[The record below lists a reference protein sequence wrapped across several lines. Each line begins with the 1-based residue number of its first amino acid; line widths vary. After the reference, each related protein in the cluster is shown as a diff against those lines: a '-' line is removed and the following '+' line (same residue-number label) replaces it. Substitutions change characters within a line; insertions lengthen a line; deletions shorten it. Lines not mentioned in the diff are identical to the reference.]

1 MKQHKF
7 SIQDIKTMEKSMVIL
22 VDSREKKHSHILD
35 YFNKHKISYQVEK
48 LEYGDYSFMIPAQ
61 AAGGAP
67 IFFHRDI
74 VIKRKSSLEELS
86 SNLAQGRERFEKELL
101 RARNDQAKVYLMVE
115 DKGGY
120 SSIISHRYQTQLAP
134 AAFAASLK
142 TFEMRF
148 GANIQFIDKEYSGYY
163 ITATFQYFLRESL
176 K

>member
-1 MKQHKF
+1 MKQYKF
-7 SIQDIKTMEKSMVIL
+7 SIQDIKTMEKSMLIL
-22 VDSREKKHSHILD
+22 VDSREKKHNHILD

-61 AAGGAP
+61 AAGGAL

-74 VIKRKSSLEELS
+74 VIERKSSLEELS
-86 SNLAQGRERFEKELL
+86 GNLAQGRERFEKELL
-101 RARNDQAKVYLMVE
+101 RARNDQAKIYLMVE

-163 ITATFQYFLRESL
+163 ITSTFQYFLRESL

>member
-1 MKQHKF
+1 MKPYKF
-7 SIQDIKTMEKSMVIL
+7 SVEDTKKMITNMVIL
-22 VDSREKKHSHILD
+22 VDSREKKNNHILE

-48 LEYGDYSFMIPAQ
+48 LDYGDYSFMIPAQ

-74 VIKRKSSLEELS
+74 IIERKASLEELS
-86 SNLAQGRERFEKELL
+86 GNLAQEREAFEKELL
-101 RARNDQAKVYLMVE
+101 KARNDQASIYLMVE

-120 SSIISHRYQTQLAP
+120 SSIISHNYQTQLSP

-148 GANIQFIDKEYSGYY
+148 GVHIQFIDKEYSGYY
-163 ITATFQYFLRESL
+163 LATTLQYFAREVLR
-176 K
+176 